1 MLIVLPKPRPFSLKV
16 KQKIATL
23 RAARYLQ
30 QGRLLAHPTSTVAGI
45 AANPNA
51 RQAVQRLR
59 RFKQRQGPFLLL
71 ADSKKTMFQQCRY
84 ITRPLRTMLRQYLQ
98 ESVTLILPCKPQAS
112 SACQK
117 HGRVA
122 IRLDANIETRR
133 LAKHCGGLL
142 LSSSFNRRG
151 KDILNLNHRTY
162 RRLSRHLA
170 YILPHQVI
178 SSKQQASKIYTLS
191 GQHIRR
197 LR

>member
-1 MLIVLPKPRPFSLKV
+1 
-16 KQKIATL
+16 
-23 RAARYLQ
+23 LQ

-71 ADSKKTMFQQCRY
+71 ADSKKTVLQQCRY
-84 ITRPLRTMLRQYLQ
+84 ITQALRTMLRQYLQ
-98 ESVTLILPCKPQAS
+98 QSVTLILPCKPQAS

-117 HGRVA
+117 HGCIA

-133 LAKHCGGLL
+133 LAQHCGGLL

-151 KDILNLNHRTY
+151 KDMLNLNHRTY

-170 YILPHQVI
+170 CMLPHQAMP
-178 SSKQQASKIYTLS
+178 SKQQASKIYTLS